1 MEIVVANE
9 SSFRFSLPRPRP
21 SGRRV
26 SAGEAL
32 RILQD
37 RLQAA
42 ETNEEA
48 YEALWELARFYSLRN
63 RQDMAMDCVE
73 RMLALTDD
81 CEQHAACILT
91 MGQLMEQVEDFQAAS
106 RFYRR
111 ALSLEPA
118 STQSWYFIHN
128 NLGYCLNLEGRH
140 AEAEPLCRAATRIDP
155 GRPNAWKNL
164 GISLAGLDRPADA
177 AACWIRATHVEA
189 SDRRA
194 FDLLETLV
202 AKRPALRRELQAEMA
217 RCREAVTLA
226 AQARQRLEQGDP
238 DAG

>member
-1 MEIVVANE
+1 MANE
-9 SSFRFSLPRPRP
+9 YSFRFSLPRPRP
-21 SGRRV
+21 RGRRV

-32 RILQD
+32 HILQD

-48 YEALWELARFYSLRN
+48 YGALWELVRFHSLRN
-63 RQDMAMDCVE
+63 RQDVAMECVE

-81 CEQHAACILT
+81 CEQRATCILT
-91 MGQLMEQVEDFQAAS
+91 MGQLMEQMEDFAAAA

-118 STQSWYFIHN
+118 STESWYFIHN
-128 NLGYCLNLEGRH
+128 NLGFCLNLEGRH

-155 GRPNAWKNL
+155 ERPNAWKNL
-164 GISLAGLDRPADA
+164 GISLAGLDRPAHA

-194 FDLLETLV
+194 FDLLDALV
-202 AKRPALRRELQAEMA
+202 AEHPALRRDLQAELA
-217 RCREAVTLA
+217 CCREAVTLA
-226 AQARQRLEQGDP
+226 ARARSRLQGGDP